1 MILVLSA
8 FPMMGVFQVHDGS
21 VPRFAGLSVMPVLPV
36 IAMILELPVFAVTES
51 YQ

>member
-1 MILVLSA
+1 MILVLSV

-21 VPRFAGLSVMPVLPV
+21 VPRFAGLSVLPV
-36 IAMILELPVFAVTES
+36 IAMILEVPVFAVTES